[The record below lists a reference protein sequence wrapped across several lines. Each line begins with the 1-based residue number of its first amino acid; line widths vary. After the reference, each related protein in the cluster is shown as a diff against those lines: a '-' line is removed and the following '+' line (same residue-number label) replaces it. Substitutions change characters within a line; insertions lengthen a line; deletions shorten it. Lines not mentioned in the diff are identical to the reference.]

1 MDSFNDFL
9 NKNQPASNKN
19 QKFVDSSPT
28 SSVFARLGYDF
39 TPSNPEI
46 LLLSPAALKHLNS
59 MPKFLQDWQ
68 AEDMR
73 NGVVN
78 NNNYFKNPLQNITI
92 TIINN
97 LEAIRN
103 VIPTRV
109 VQPDPEFGYGRFGA
123 TGQLEAYTVVE
134 IPALE
139 PIYESSNVAIAEARN
154 FIDHTNRLSNTVE
167 FKPEAAELPHFDAAM
182 AVGKQLL
189 YVVNQTDG
197 IENTSPILGTF
208 TSLFVESEM
217 TDYNNLIA
225 PYSALIANSITVTT
239 TFEGGMDGGYVT
251 TKTSNLASSIITT
264 MTDTVNSLK
273 VFIERRRKH
282 DENFWKKA
290 QLIVEEYNKLKR
302 TNTAG
307 ETQDKLIDGYIG
319 SDSLKAK
326 RLIKDV
332 PASPRYNVDVSYNGT
347 ITYNSLTPNVASYVI
362 PTIEVRTT
370 PTTSTI
376 TYVSELPL
384 PGEVVGDEYYVTTT
398 GETWRWNGTTWI
410 LISQVDPNSPIITLE
425 DYINF
430 YSNNTLHLTFNGY
443 ELDLTPGALIF
454 NTVNGVL
461 ATNASIT
468 ITNTS
473 DKAYIFSDVITTNF
487 LDVDMQY
494 SFSNVTSNTIPVGN
508 SATFVVSLKSMS
520 EANTVDYGV
529 ITIVPGI
536 DIQTKLISNTASHGI
551 LLPSQITQ
559 NVGSP
564 TTRLPINVAIGPYP
578 LLDANSSSPNL
589 WTWRNDSI
597 DPVTISSITNITE
610 ANSTDDMTITFYQAT
625 TPNTINVNGSVLWY
639 ANVNAHVEFPNT
651 ATYRVSTTDGQ
662 QRILSIGVDPGNVD
676 DSNLYNEII
685 NTNPD
690 IVVTNNYFSIR
701 VYGGKANTIVNYSGP
716 NVNGTRYLNANGYAI
731 VANNR
736 ITSNGTYTYV
746 FDFVGTGHRRTITKA
761 IFS

>member
-9 NKNQPASNKN
+9 NKNQTASNKN

-97 LEAIRN
+97 LEAIRSA
-103 VIPTRV
+103 IPTRV
-109 VQPDPEFGYGRFGA
+109 VYPDPEFGYGRFGA

-139 PIYESSNVAIAEARN
+139 PIYESSNVAIAEAKN
-154 FIDHTNRLSNTVE
+154 FINHTNRLSNTVE
-167 FKPEAAELPHFDAAM
+167 FKPEAAELPHYDPAM

-208 TSLFVESEM
+208 TSLFVEPEM
-217 TDYNNLIA
+217 TDYNNTIS
-225 PYSALIANSITVTT
+225 PYSALIANSITITT

-251 TKTSNLASSIITT
+251 TKTSNLASNVITT

-290 QLIVEEYNKLKR
+290 QAIVEEYNKLKR
-302 TNTAG
+302 VSSGG
-307 ETQDKLIDGYIG
+307 ETQEKLIDGYIG
-319 SDSLKAK
+319 SDSLKEK

-332 PASPRYNVDVSYNGT
+332 PATPRYNVDVSYNGT
-347 ITYNSLTPNVASYVI
+347 IMYNSLVPGVSSYVI
-362 PTIEVRTT
+362 PAIEVRTT

-376 TYVSELPL
+376 TYVSELPI
-384 PGEVVGDEYYVTTT
+384 PGEVVGDEYYVITT

-410 LISQVDPNSPIITLE
+410 LISQVDPNSPIVTLE
-425 DYINF
+425 DYINY
-430 YSNNTLHLTFNGY
+430 YSNNTLSLSFNGY
-443 ELDLTPGALIF
+443 DLDLSPGALIF

-487 LDVDMQY
+487 LDVEMQY

-536 DIQTKLISNTASHGI
+536 DIQTKLISNTASYGI
-551 LLPSQITQ
+551 LLPSKITQ
-559 NVGSP
+559 NVGSS
-564 TTRLPINVAIGPYP
+564 TTRLPINVAMLPVP
-578 LLDANSSSPNL
+578 RLLRAS
-589 WTWRNDSI
+589 TV
-597 DPVTISSITNITE
+597 PV
-610 ANSTDDMTITFYQAT
+610 AF
-625 TPNTINVNGSVLWY
+625 VL
-639 ANVNAHVEFPNT
+639 F
-651 ATYRVSTTDGQ
+651 
-662 QRILSIGVDPGNVD
+662 
-676 DSNLYNEII
+676 
-685 NTNPD
+685 
-690 IVVTNNYFSIR
+690 
-701 VYGGKANTIVNYSGP
+701 
-716 NVNGTRYLNANGYAI
+716 
-731 VANNR
+731 
-736 ITSNGTYTYV
+736 
-746 FDFVGTGHRRTITKA
+746 
-761 IFS
+761 